1 MGHSISVA
9 RLEIP
14 AEPVLVRD
22 RACPHCGRSNHDGPV
37 NAYSLEPWRIRDCS
51 GCGFVYIDQA
61 PDYGALSHE
70 LAWERTSVIEEARRA
85 EIRPI
90 SWKLS
95 KLTRWRLALLPRK
108 QVADLIKRHAKPGN
122 VIDLGCGAG
131 GLLDPL
137 PDDYIPYGVEIS
149 QELASQAK
157 VIFAA
162 RGGAA
167 IHGPA
172 LEGLNL
178 FPDGFFSAASL
189 RSYLEHESQPAQVLL
204 ALNRVLAKDGIAVV
218 KVPNYGSINRLVTG
232 RKWCGFRFPDHLNYF
247 TPASLQ
253 AMAKACGFKTDFGL
267 TGKLPTS
274 DNMWAILRK
283 M

>member
-1 MGHSISVA
+1 MGQSNSAVS
-9 RLEIP
+9 LNDQT
-14 AEPVLVRD
+14 EPVLVRE
-22 RACPHCGRSNHDGPV
+22 RACPHCGQFNHDGPV
-37 NAYSLEPWRIRDCS
+37 NAYSLKPWRIRDCS

-61 PDYGALSHE
+61 PDYCALSHE

-137 PDDYIPYGVEIS
+137 PDDYVPYGIEIS
-149 QELASQAK
+149 QELAAQAK
-157 VIFAA
+157 AIFAA

-172 LEGLNL
+172 LEGLSL

-189 RSYLEHESQPAQVLL
+189 RSYLEHESQPAQVLV
-204 ALNRVLAKDGIAVV
+204 ALNRVLAHDGIAVV
-218 KVPNYGSINRLVTG
+218 KVPNYASINRQVTG
-232 RKWCGFRFPDHLNYF
+232 RKWCGFRLPDHLNYF
-247 TPASLQ
+247 TPASLDR
-253 AMAKACGFKTDFGL
+253 MARACGFQTDFGL